1 MTEVLLETHR
11 LVKRYGKKVALDGI
25 DLKLNAGDVL
35 VLLGPNGAGKTTLL
49 RCLLGLT
56 LGDAGQ
62 VHCLGM
68 APAQLSARARARIGY
83 VPQEFKGFGWM
94 QTEDLVRYLAGFYAP
109 DTLERAKRL
118 LRRFE
123 VPPKTRVSDLSI
135 GQRQRMTLVLGLMH
149 DPDLLIM
156 DEPVA
161 ALDPGGRREIIS
173 LLLGEYLTPQKTILF
188 STHITSDAERIADRV
203 AFLREGQIVLDENLD
218 VLKERMRRVR
228 VSSGAD
234 DLEGIRRAVDA
245 AGLHC
250 LHTEPAGQGVVLIV
264 AQASESGLTALG
276 ERLNVPIE
284 SDFLNL
290 EDLYLEINR

>member
-1 MTEVLLETHR
+1 MTEVLLETHH

-25 DLKLNAGDVL
+25 DLKLNTGDVL
-35 VLLGPNGAGKTTLL
+35 VLLGPNGAGNPPLL
-49 RCLLGLT
+49 RCLLGLA

-68 APAQLSARARARIGY
+68 APAQLSALARARIGY

-94 QTEDLVRYLAGFYAP
+94 QTEALVHYLAGFYAH

-234 DLEGIRRAVDA
+234 DLEGIRRAADA
-245 AGLHC
+245 APSL
-250 LHTEPAGQGVVLIV
+250 PAHRTGGAGRCADRRSGQRV
-264 AQASESGLTALG
+264 
-276 ERLNVPIE
+276 RL
-284 SDFLNL
+284 D
-290 EDLYLEINR
+290 DAR